1 MVDFQL
7 KMAMFHLRR
16 NKRERFRLYRKLQGM
31 LDMNEPL
38 PRALERLWLN
48 YSENGKR
55 PDRPMALIMKHWL
68 AYIRQGRSLSECA
81 RGSVP
86 EGDAMLIRAGEEAGD
101 VGAALH
107 GIMVIE
113 GSTKRMKAAI
123 TNAVA
128 YPAFMMILL
137 GCMLWLFGVKMV
149 QPMREYAP
157 KNVVDQLGLLGTVSD
172 LIQSKGIL
180 FIFIIIAIVILIS
193 LTLPVWRG
201 GLRAKFD
208 MFPPWQ
214 WYRIWQGAAFLLG
227 LSALLKSQVALKKA
241 LDILAEGASP
251 WLSERLVSARS
262 EILRGRNLGESLRA
276 GNLNFP
282 DPQIALDLEIL
293 AERSDV
299 SKVLEMVTQDWLD
312 EQSEMLE
319 VQSNL
324 VKTIGLGVVG
334 GVIAWSMMSVIRITQ
349 SISSG

>member
-1 MVDFQL
+1 
-7 KMAMFHLRR
+7 
-16 NKRERFRLYRKLQGM
+16 
-31 LDMNEPL
+31 
-38 PRALERLWLN
+38 
-48 YSENGKR
+48 
-55 PDRPMALIMKHWL
+55 
-68 AYIRQGRSLSECA
+68 
-81 RGSVP
+81 
-86 EGDAMLIRAGEEAGD
+86 
-101 VGAALH
+101 
-107 GIMVIE
+107 
-113 GSTKRMKAAI
+113 
-123 TNAVA
+123 
-128 YPAFMMILL
+128 
-137 GCMLWLFGVKMV
+137 
-149 QPMREYAP
+149 
-157 KNVVDQLGLLGTVSD
+157 
-172 LIQSKGIL
+172 
-180 FIFIIIAIVILIS
+180 
-193 LTLPVWRG
+193 
-201 GLRAKFD
+201 